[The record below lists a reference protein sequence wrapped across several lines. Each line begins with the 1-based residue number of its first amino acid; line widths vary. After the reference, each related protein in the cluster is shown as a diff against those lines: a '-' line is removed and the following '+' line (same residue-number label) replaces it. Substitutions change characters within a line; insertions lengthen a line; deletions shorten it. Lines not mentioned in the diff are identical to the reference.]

1 MPLSP
6 AAANTDMI
14 TQEDDKNVPRRD
26 RQGRRRRRVT
36 RLVVLLTAMS
46 GLLAA
51 LLVGAAGPASASA
64 SGCTTAS
71 LGDVCFTINGSG
83 DYVNNV
89 YIVRNKASWS
99 GICYYTG
106 TLRAYYGNSSWV
118 VASQSQNGC
127 TYGRAWFT
135 IPVNQSYWPDT
146 LLCGSFYEY
155 GQIQGSACE
164 WVE

>member
-1 MPLSP
+1 MPFSP
-6 AAANTDMI
+6 TVGASSKI
-14 TQEDDKNVPRRD
+14 SSEDDKNLP
-26 RQGRRRRRVT
+26 RRRRRIT
-36 RLVVLLTAMS
+36 RVFTLLIMTF

-51 LLVGAAGPASASA
+51 LMAGTARPAAASA
-64 SGCTTAS
+64 SGCTLAN
-71 LGDVCFTINGSG
+71 LGDVCFTINGSNE
-83 DYVNNV
+83 YVNNV
-89 YIVRNKASWS
+89 YIVRNKVSWS
-99 GICYYTG
+99 AICYYTG

-135 IPVNQSYWPDT
+135 IPVNHTYWPNT

-155 GQIQGSACE
+155 GQIQATACE

>member
-1 MPLSP
+1 VPLTSP
-6 AAANTDMI
+6 AADPDKI
-14 TQEDDKNVPRRD
+14 SPEDDKNLP
-26 RQGRRRRRVT
+26 RRRRRIS
-36 RLVVLLTAMS
+36 RVVLLLTTMS

-51 LLVGAAGPASASA
+51 VVAGAGPAAASA

-83 DYVNNV
+83 TYVSNV

-135 IPVNQSYWPDT
+135 IPVNHTYWPNT

-155 GQIQGSACE
+155 GQIQGTACE
-164 WVE
+164 RVQ

>member
-1 MPLSP
+1 VSERSDLYGP
-6 AAANTDMI
+6 AASDLGKDTA
-14 TQEDDKNVPRRD
+14 EDDKDLPRS
-26 RQGRRRRRVT
+26 RRRIP
-36 RLVVLLTAMS
+36 RLAFLLITMS
-46 GLLAA
+46 GLIAA
-51 LLVGAAGPASASA
+51 LMMGGAGPAAASA

-83 DYVNNV
+83 EHVDNV

-118 VASQSQNGC
+118 VASQKQNGC

-135 IPVNQSYWPDT
+135 IPVNHTYWPHT

-155 GQIQGSACE
+155 GQIQGTACE
-164 WVE
+164 WVQ

>member
-1 MPLSP
+1 MPLTP
-6 AAANTDMI
+6 PTANSDKI
-14 TQEDDKNVPRRD
+14 TAEGDKSLRRW
-26 RQGRRRRRVT
+26 RRRISRVI
-36 RLVVLLTAMS
+36 LLLTAMS
-46 GLLAA
+46 GFLAA
-51 LLVGAAGPASASA
+51 LVAGAGPAAAS

-135 IPVNQSYWPDT
+135 IPVNHTYWPHT

-155 GQIQGSACE
+155 SQIQGTACE